1 MIFKLIKT
9 IQQAKKNKTKKNRLS
24 YQNFKNCKEIIPIYI
39 DTKT

>member
-9 IQQAKKNKTKKNRLS
+9 IQQAKKKKKRLS
-24 YQNFKNCKEIIPIYI
+24 YQNFKNCKEVIPIYI